1 MWLLPDLNIIE
12 KDFGELYRE
21 MNRFFED
28 RIREYST
35 NLIPINIYEDKNGD
49 IKLIVP
55 APGID
60 KDKINIEYKDN
71 NIYIGIEKNKN
82 IDSQKIIYRRD
93 ERISGKLE
101 RIIELQDIDPDT
113 IKANYE
119 NGILTISMKRKEGIV
134 KKIKIE

>member
-1 MWLLPDLNIIE
+1 MENYTE
-12 KDFGELYRE
+12 KWTG
-21 MNRFFED
+21 FFED